1 MLRSM
6 KLNCLVESLRVY
18 FRQYKSVTSKR
29 ATCQQSKTLVASY
42 HDGENCDED
51 GVEKYMFFSNPNC
64 ASKEIMMRDMR
75 VVEDF
80 LNEEEEKSM
89 HEEVEPHMRRL
100 RYEFDHWDDV
110 S

>member
-1 MLRSM
+1 M
-6 KLNCLVESLRVY
+6 KVNCLVESLRVY

-29 ATCQQSKTLVASY
+29 VTCQQSKTPVAFY
-42 HDGENCDED
+42 RQGENCDED

-75 VVEDF
+75 VIEDF

>member
-1 MLRSM
+1 MVEPLR
-6 KLNCLVESLRVY
+6 LY

-29 ATCQQSKTLVASY
+29 ATWKQSKTLVISY
-42 HDGENCDED
+42 HRGQNCDED
-51 GVEKYMFFSNPNC
+51 GVETYMFFSNPNS
-64 ASKEIMMRDMR
+64 ASKEIMMRDMI
-75 VVEDF
+75 VIGDF